1 MSGNFGDKFL
11 YFLAGAGVGGAIALL
26 FAPQSGQDTRDEI
39 SKRALEGRE
48 FLDGKMEESRHFV
61 KDGGRRVSK
70 EVTSLVDRGKGEV
83 SELVDRGKGEVSE
96 LVDRG
101 KGEVGDLLDKGRDVL
116 EKQKGQFSAAFE
128 AGKEAYLQERKT
140 TD

>member
-1 MSGNFGDKFL
+1 MSSSFGDKFL

-26 FAPQSGQDTRDEI
+26 FAPQSGRETRDDI
-39 SKRALEGRE
+39 SRRTLEGRE
-48 FLDGKMEESRHFV
+48 FLDSKVEESRKV
-61 KDGGRRVSK
+61 VEDGGRRVGK

-83 SELVDRGKGEVSE
+83 NDLV
-96 LVDRG
+96 
-101 KGEVGDLLDKGRDVL
+101 DKGREAL

-128 AGKEAYLQERKT
+128 AGKEAYLQEKDA

>member
-1 MSGNFGDKFL
+1 MSSSLGDKFL

-26 FAPQSGQDTRDEI
+26 FAPQSGQETRDDI
-39 SKRALEGRE
+39 TRRALEGRE
-48 FLDGKMEESRHFV
+48 FFDSKVEEGRHIV

-83 SELVDRGKGEVSE
+83 S
-96 LVDRG
+96 
-101 KGEVGDLLDKGRDVL
+101 DLLDKGKDVL
-116 EKQKGQFSAAFE
+116 EKQKEQISAAFE
-128 AGKEAYLQERKT
+128 AGKDAYLQERKT

>member
-1 MSGNFGDKFL
+1 MSGSFGDKFL

-48 FLDGKMEESRHFV
+48 FLDGKMEESRHIV

-83 SELVDRGKGEVSE
+83 SELVDRGKGEV
-96 LVDRG
+96 
-101 KGEVGDLLDKGRDVL
+101 GDLIDKGRDVL
-116 EKQKGQFSAAFE
+116 EKQKDQFSAAFE